1 MSVAIVI
8 PYFQREAGILA
19 RCLRSIQSQRGEIDY
34 HVFIVDDD
42 SPVPTASEL
51 SAFAPSFLRKVT
63 VLERENGGPAE
74 ARNTA
79 LDAIDP
85 TLFSQIAFL
94 DSDDEWEDFHLA
106 NALNLLTNGAEF
118 YFANFYQLG
127 DQETV
132 FEKAARNQKFDISC
146 HIKTGGNGSYFYDSN
161 FIEQIIFGNIVGTST
176 AVFNTSCLSDIRFA
190 ADYYFAG
197 EDYIFWLDV
206 ASRTDKIAFS
216 RKASCRYG
224 KGVNIYSASGWG
236 SEYALERIHD
246 ELRYLKSTL
255 RRFKVTPKTAALRK
269 EKIRALQGGF
279 VRELLHR
286 LVTRKR
292 IRLKTLCRTFLLDPL
307 IVFYGLV
314 RIVKKNRS

>member
-34 HVFIVDDD
+34 RVFIVDDD
-42 SPVPTASEL
+42 SPIPTAGEL

-63 VLERENGGPAE
+63 VLERENGGPAA

-94 DSDDEWEDFHLA
+94 DSDDEWADFHLA
-106 NALNLLTNGAEF
+106 NALSLLKNGAEF

-146 HIKTGGNGSYFYDSN
+146 HIKTGKNDSYFYDSN
-161 FIEQIIFGNIVGTST
+161 FIEQIIFGNITGTPT
-176 AVFNTSCLSDIRFA
+176 VVFNTSCLSDIRFST
-190 ADYYFAG
+190 DHYFAG

-216 RKASCRYG
+216 NKASCRCG

-236 SEYALERIHD
+236 SEYALERIQD

-255 RRFKVTPKTAALRK
+255 RRFKVTPRTATLRNG
-269 EKIRALQGGF
+269 KIRALQSGF

-286 LVTRKR
+286 LLKRKK
-292 IRLKTLCRTFLLDPL
+292 IRLKTLCRTLLLDPL

-314 RIVKKNRS
+314 QIVKKAFK